1 MYTSF
6 VPSSKLRFAALS
18 GAVALVLIAGSAQA
32 QITQSGERKNINRLG
47 HTDLQGRPSYQPN
60 VIQYPDGRWIL
71 FVGTHNNTPVPQPG
85 CSATTLPNPL
95 NGNACES
102 NGTIIIDVT
111 DPNNPVEKVHI
122 PVPVAGGQAQM
133 ARMCLGSQLPN
144 GTPGHVYLMRNIQG
158 STASGYEVWDVT
170 NINAPAG
177 QPGGPFLASNLLNIR
192 STHKVWWECKSG
204 IAYMPGSK
212 DATQQSGP
220 LWRQSQAMLVY
231 DWSNPN
237 AAPSYIRTFGLPGG
251 EPTATGAVPNSLHGA
266 ISAFEHP
273 KAAQSLTRGA
283 TASDVIGNRI
293 YAAWGVGDDGVMTI
307 IDRTKLLDQAHGGT
321 WVPATPNSRDSPTQ
335 AELVGGFVGGVFVNN
350 SPTVGYMTMSPDQGG
365 HTSMPIFG
373 VQPPSFAKFDEF
385 ATRDI
390 MVLTSEATTD
400 GENAR
405 CPAAPHPAFLVDIT
419 IENSMTAP
427 PGTRVEHDA
436 YQGPMVLSTM
446 WIQPQFGER
455 YPRGN
460 YCARGA
466 RFGVH
471 SSEENFNS
479 PFYGKLTS
487 LAYFNGGVRVWDIRE
502 PYSPTQVAFYV
513 PEANAH
519 TDPAGM
525 MSNNTEVDNRGLIYV
540 VDRNGAGMDILQLFG
555 CAQQIITSGG
565 SCPPIQ

>member
-1 MYTSF
+1 MHASLF
-6 VPSSKLRFAALS
+6 RGSKLQLAALS
-18 GAVALVLIAGSAQA
+18 SAVALALVAGSAQA
-32 QITQSGERKNINRLG
+32 QISQSLERKNINRLG

-60 VIQYPDGRWIL
+60 MIVYPDGRTIL
-71 FVGTHNNTPVPQPG
+71 FAGTHNGVPVPAGG
-85 CSATTLPNPL
+85 CGTTTLPNPL
-95 NGNACES
+95 NGNACEP
-102 NGTIIIDVT
+102 NGTVIIDVS

-122 PVPVAGGQAQM
+122 PVPVVGGQAQM
-133 ARMCLGSQLPN
+133 ARMCLGSQLP
-144 GTPGHVYLMRNIQG
+144 GTKGTSNNSHVYLMRNIQG

-170 NINAPAG
+170 NLNAPAG
-177 QPGGPFLASNLLNIR
+177 QPGGPSLASNLLNIR
-192 STHKVWWECKSG
+192 STHKVWWECSTG

-212 DATQQSGP
+212 NAAP
-220 LWRQSQAMLVY
+220 LWRQSQAMLIY
-231 DWSNPN
+231 DWSNPT
-237 AAPSYIRTFGLPGG
+237 AAPVYIRTFGLPGG
-251 EPTATGAVPNSLHGA
+251 EPTATGPVPNSLHGA

-273 KAAQSLTRGA
+273 KASQRLTRGA
-283 TASDVIGNRI
+283 TANDIIGNRI

-307 IDRTKLLDQAHGGT
+307 IDRNKLLPAAYGGT
-321 WVPATPNSRDSPTQ
+321 WVPATPTSADSPTR
-335 AELVGGFVGGVFVNN
+335 AELIGPSDPTLPNT

-373 VQPPSFAKFDEF
+373 VQPPSFAKFDDF

-400 GENAR
+400 GQNAR
-405 CPAAPHPAFLVDIT
+405 CPAAPHPAFLADIT
-419 IENSMTAP
+419 VENSMNAP
-427 PGTRVEHDA
+427 PSTRTEHDP

-446 WIQPQFGER
+446 WIKPQFGEL

-513 PEANAH
+513 PEANAR
-519 TDPAGM
+519 TDPAGY

-555 CAQQIITSGG
+555 CPAQILTTGTT
-565 SCPPIQ
+565 CPPIQ